1 MKRERRNQNKATNGT
16 TSEARYQ
23 NRKKKR
29 KKENKLDIWAVEL
42 LAGLRKGVEDST
54 LISRLVDQ
62 VNDDLGAVSFD
73 LVLHVVSKVL
83 GL

>member
-1 MKRERRNQNKATNGT
+1 MGR
-16 TSEARYQ
+16 SFFL
-23 NRKKKR
+23 KKKKE
-29 KKENKLDIWAVEL
+29 KKEIKLDIWVVEL
-42 LAGLRKGVEDST
+42 LAGLRKGGEDSS

-62 VNDDLGAVSFD
+62 VDDDLGAVSFD

>member
-1 MKRERRNQNKATNGT
+1 L
-16 TSEARYQ
+16 
-23 NRKKKR
+23 KKKKE
-29 KKENKLDIWAVEL
+29 KKEIKLDIWVVEL
-42 LAGLRKGVEDST
+42 LAGLRKGGEDSS

-62 VNDDLGAVSFD
+62 VDDDLGAVSFD